1 MAASIPLERPHP
13 TEPRRLPLRGLAR
26 RLAAA
31 CAFLA
36 PRRWYRRGGSRERL
50 PIYRISRAWEDRW
63 IVTRPGALIGHSF
76 GDLASAVSFVR
87 HECPFKAAAVEL
99 YIGDLYVVAFHDPND
114 PSPLFGERQRRA
126 R

>member
-1 MAASIPLERPHP
+1 MSPSISLERPHP
-13 TEPRRLPLRGLAR
+13 IAAKPLPQRGLVR
-26 RLAAA
+26 WIAAA

-36 PRRWYRRGGSRERL
+36 SRRWYRRGDSRERL

-87 HECPFKAAAVEL
+87 HECPFNSAAVEL

-114 PSPLFGERQRRA
+114 PAPLFGERPRPA